1 MTPETTKH
9 PPERTRTPSDDEK
22 ARSEYE
28 EYLARAEARREAIN
42 ALRGGSASRRR
53 RRG

>member
-9 PPERTRTPSDDEK
+9 PLERARRRADDEK
-22 ARSEYE
+22 ARVEYE
-28 EYLARAEARREAIN
+28 EYLARAQVRREALN
-42 ALRGGSASRRR
+42 ALRGGSPARRR